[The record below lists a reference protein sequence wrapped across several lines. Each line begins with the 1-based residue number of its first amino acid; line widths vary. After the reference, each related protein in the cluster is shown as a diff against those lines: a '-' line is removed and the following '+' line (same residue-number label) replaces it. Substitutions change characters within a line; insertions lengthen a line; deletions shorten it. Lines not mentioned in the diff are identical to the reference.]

1 MEIVIFVWGYPIYN
15 IGVSK
20 NLEYSEKEVKD
31 MAVGGISSS
40 YMNSYMN
47 YSSTINQ
54 LRLQQALQRNQI
66 NHQKVQPVPRVSSY
80 NGSRGTYSASGMS
93 FLKDYNSSMSDL
105 MQSANTLRGSNSS
118 GAANALVMGSTDES
132 VLTAEGRYSAAAVK
146 DLTVDV
152 KQVAK
157 AQMNQSESLSASSRV
172 TSGMD
177 FTIQSQKASGGV
189 SSINVSVDAKNE
201 KGITRTNKEMLT
213 EAARQI
219 NQAKGDVQASVVDKD
234 GKVALQLTGKNTG
247 AGNTFSLSGSTGEF
261 KGLSE
266 TSQAAQDARYSVTRY
281 GYTQDYT
288 SSDNKVSLDYGRVS
302 ATLKGE
308 GKAAISPQADSD
320 KIIFAVEDLVKSYN
334 NAIELLGR
342 NTDKGP
348 GVTNQLRNLVR
359 GIGSTQS
366 LEKAGITRNDDG
378 TLSLDKEVLAKNLK
392 KEPGLVN
399 DIISGQN
406 GLAQTAYNKAG
417 SGLQTNSASLLQY
430 DLNQKTSSLMMTDN
444 YHFLN
449 SFSRAGA
456 HNLSNYM
463 ALGLMMDY
471 LV

>member
-1 MEIVIFVWGYPIYN
+1 MLFR
-15 IGVSK
+15 S
-20 NLEYSEKEVKD
+20 
-31 MAVGGISSS
+31 ISSS

-219 NQAKGDVQASVVDKD
+219 NQAKGDVQASVVEKD

-266 TSQAAQDARYSVTRY
+266 TSQAAQDARYSVSRY

-308 GKAAISPQADSD
+308 GKAAIDR
-320 KIIFAVEDLVKSYN
+320 KS
-334 NAIELLGR
+334 
-342 NTDKGP
+342 
-348 GVTNQLRNLVR
+348 VV
-359 GIGSTQS
+359 
-366 LEKAGITRNDDG
+366 
-378 TLSLDKEVLAKNLK
+378 
-392 KEPGLVN
+392 
-399 DIISGQN
+399 
-406 GLAQTAYNKAG
+406 
-417 SGLQTNSASLLQY
+417 
-430 DLNQKTSSLMMTDN
+430 
-444 YHFLN
+444 
-449 SFSRAGA
+449 
-456 HNLSNYM
+456 
-463 ALGLMMDY
+463 
-471 LV
+471 